1 MPRHARE
8 LSNSGI
14 YHIILRGI
22 NRQTIFNDDEDYQRF
37 INTLKKYKTVSG
49 YTLYAYCLMNNHIH
63 ILLRVGQEKLET
75 ILKRIAGSYVYWY
88 NFKYNRIGHL
98 FQDRFKSEPVD
109 SDEYF
114 LTVLRYIHQ
123 NPIKARICE
132 RLEDYRYSSYI
143 DYLNN
148 RNDFTCIDFAYS
160 ILGRNDFFEFN
171 NEINDD
177 KCLDAEEKRRLTDK
191 DGMELLQQMLKGKPV
206 EVIVDFEEKDKAALI
221 SRMKSEG
228 LSIRQ
233 ISRLTGVSIGIVRKY

>member
-191 DGMELLQQMLKGKPV
+191 DGMELLQQKLKGKPV

>member
-171 NEINDD
+171 NENNDD

-221 SRMKSEG
+221 SRMKTEG

>member
-206 EVIVDFEEKDKAALI
+206 EVIVEFEEKDKAALI
-221 SRMKSEG
+221 SRMKTEG

>member
-171 NEINDD
+171 NENNDD

-206 EVIVDFEEKDKAALI
+206 EVIVEFEEKDKAALI

>member
-1 MPRHARE
+1 
-8 LSNSGI
+8 
-14 YHIILRGI
+14 
-22 NRQTIFNDDEDYQRF
+22 
-37 INTLKKYKTVSG
+37 
-49 YTLYAYCLMNNHIH
+49 MNNHIH

-88 NFKYNRIGHL
+88 NFKYNR
-98 FQDRFKSEPVD
+98 
-109 SDEYF
+109 
-114 LTVLRYIHQ
+114 
-123 NPIKARICE
+123 
-132 RLEDYRYSSYI
+132 
-143 DYLNN
+143 
-148 RNDFTCIDFAYS
+148 NDFTCIDFACS

-177 KCLDAEEKRRLTDK
+177 KCLDDEEKRRLTDK

-206 EVIVDFEEKDKAALI
+206 EVIVEFEEKDKAALI

>member
-132 RLEDYRYSSYI
+132 RLEDYRYSSYV

-148 RNDFTCIDFAYS
+148 RNDFTCIDFACS

-191 DGMELLQQMLKGKPV
+191 DGMEILQQMLKGKPV

-221 SRMKSEG
+221 SKMKSEG

>member
-171 NEINDD
+171 NENNDD

>member
-114 LTVLRYIHQ
+114 LTVLKVTSK
-123 NPIKARICE
+123 N
-132 RLEDYRYSSYI
+132 S
-143 DYLNN
+143 
-148 RNDFTCIDFAYS
+148 
-160 ILGRNDFFEFN
+160 
-171 NEINDD
+171 
-177 KCLDAEEKRRLTDK
+177 
-191 DGMELLQQMLKGKPV
+191 
-206 EVIVDFEEKDKAALI
+206 
-221 SRMKSEG
+221 
-228 LSIRQ
+228 
-233 ISRLTGVSIGIVRKY
+233 

>member
-191 DGMELLQQMLKGKPV
+191 DGMELLQQMLKGKPI
-206 EVIVDFEEKDKAALI
+206 ELIVDFEEKDKAALI